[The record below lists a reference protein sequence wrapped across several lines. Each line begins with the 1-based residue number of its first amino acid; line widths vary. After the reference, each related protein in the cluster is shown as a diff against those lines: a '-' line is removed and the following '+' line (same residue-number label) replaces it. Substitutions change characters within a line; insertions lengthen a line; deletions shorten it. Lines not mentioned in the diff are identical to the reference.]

1 MKVKVVEK
9 FRDKKTKE
17 IRKVGEVFNVSKE
30 RFKEIIEVGPF
41 VEEYKEESAE
51 TEKESK

>member
-1 MKVKVVEK
+1 MKAKVIKK

-17 IRKVGEVFNVSKE
+17 IRKTGEIFEVSKK
-30 RFKEIIEVGPF
+30 RFEEILAVGPF
-41 VEEYKEESAE
+41 VEEYKEEPAE